1 MNIALW
7 IVASLLAVV
16 FGLAGVFKL
25 SSKKDALKS
34 KGLDWVDDVSA
45 NTVKLIGGL
54 ELAAAIGLILPPLTK
69 IAPILAPL
77 AALGLVLIMIGAI
90 ITHARRKE
98 PQGIAVNVV
107 LLLLAAFV
115 AWGRFGPYSF

>member
-1 MNIALW
+1 VNIALW
-7 IVASLLAVV
+7 IVASLLAAV
-16 FGLAGVFKL
+16 FGLAGIFKL

-77 AALGLVLIMIGAI
+77 AALGLALIMVGAI

-115 AWGRFGPYSF
+115 VWGRFGPYSF